1 MKKILLASN
10 NPGKVRELRAML
22 ADRDV
27 EIVPQ
32 SAFAIPEVEETGLTF
47 IENALLKARHAAGLS
62 GLPSIADDSGLEV
75 DILNGAPGVR
85 AARYAGEGASDADNN
100 AKLLRELRDIPADR
114 RTARFR
120 CVLVLLRHERDPSP
134 IIAQGVW
141 HGLILDAPR
150 GEGGFGYDPLFFVPE
165 MGRASAE
172 LTAEEKNRVSHR
184 GQALRNL
191 LGELWAVDGPLPS
204 ARRPMGSAP

>member
-85 AARYAGEGASDADNN
+85 SARYAGEGASDADNN
-100 AKLLRELRDIPADR
+100 AKLLRELRDIPAER